1 MTPTRK
7 IMLACPTKGTTTPRF
22 TSDVVQALTKGVSG
36 VVFDLSLL
44 DGPAIQFARNILVH
58 QFLRSRNDALFFLDA
73 DVPFNADNVA
83 RLLSHDEPIVCGL
96 YAARSLD
103 TVWTTVGIKGEEAN
117 ADGLLKVSEASL
129 GFSKI
134 TREAFVHIA
143 KDNPDRRGLMASPGS
158 PATLMQDFFPMGL
171 CGPNCA
177 DTRLGH
183 MKALLKTIAD
193 TGMTPDTLPVEDL
206 RTHLKN
212 LERLLLN
219 QYPEMNVFRGEDYY
233 FCRLA
238 RQAGIDVLLDTK
250 LILGHDE
257 VVTLPIPT
265 EQLQKMLE
273 EPWRKA

>member
-1 MTPTRK
+1 
-7 IMLACPTKGTTTPRF
+7 MLACPTKGATSPRF
-22 TSDVVQALTKGVSG
+22 TSDIAQL
-36 VVFDLSLL
+36 LSVDMTEATLFNFTLL

-58 QFLRSRNDALFFLDA
+58 QFLRSQDDELVFIDV
-73 DVPFNADNVA
+73 DVPFNPGNVA

-134 TREAFVHIA
+134 TREAFEHIA
-143 KDNPDRRGLMASPGS
+143 KDNPDRRGLMAAAAGEK
-158 PATLMQDFFPMGL
+158 AVLMQDFFPMGL
-171 CGPNCA
+171 SGPNCA
-177 DTRLGH
+177 DTRVAH
-183 MKALLKTIAD
+183 MLALLKTVAD
-193 TGMTPDTLPVEDL
+193 AGATIDSLPVPDL

-212 LERLLLN
+212 LERLLLT
-219 QYPEMNVFRGEDYY
+219 QYPDLNVFRGEDYY

-265 EQLQKMLE
+265 EQLQKMID
-273 EPWRKA
+273 EPWRKP